1 MACAKYSH
9 LCTEKSILGPWN
21 ILHKLKEHFYG
32 KVHAGKCTTVEHTG
46 AAGHLQQHNIVTIQE
61 EFKRSSVMNRLTD
74 VREKIS
80 RHDFWL
86 LLLDSRFTFAFLCV
100 GHNENV
106 LDRGAGVE
114 NNEPNPKD
122 ATVQSLD
129 QQSGRS
135 RCTDHWTFRRRSQI
149 Q

>member
-9 LCTEKSILGPWN
+9 LCTEKSILGPWH

-32 KVHAGKCTTVEHTG
+32 KVRTEKCTVAEHTG
-46 AAGHLQQHNIVTIQE
+46 AAGHLQQHNVVTIQE
-61 EFKRSSVMNRLTD
+61 EFKRSSAMNRSTD

-80 RHDFWL
+80 RHDFWP
-86 LLLDSRFTFAFLCV
+86 LLLDSRSTFVFLCV
-100 GHNENV
+100 GHNKNV
-106 LDRGAGVE
+106 LDTRAGDE
-114 NNEPNPKD
+114 NSEPNPED

-135 RCTDHWTFRRRSQI
+135 TCMDHWTLRRYQI